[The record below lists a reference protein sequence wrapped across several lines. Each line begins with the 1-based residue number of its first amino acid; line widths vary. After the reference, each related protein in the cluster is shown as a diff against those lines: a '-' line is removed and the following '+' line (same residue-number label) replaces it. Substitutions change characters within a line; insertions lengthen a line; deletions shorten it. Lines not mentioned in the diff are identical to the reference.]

1 MRSEDEVEV
10 LAAWAGGDRG
20 AGDDFVRRHFDM
32 VWRYFRGKVDDGVDD
47 LIQETFLRCQ
57 TWQAR
62 VAAADSPRA
71 YVLAIARSVLIA
83 RMSRRRSFDPARSS
97 IAASMPSP
105 SAVVAEDERSSHLAA
120 HLRALPFDLQEILE
134 LYYWENVRGRE
145 LASALGIPEG
155 SMRTRLR
162 RAREALRRRYADDR
176 ADDASARPQSRN
188 PW

>member
-1 MRSEDEVEV
+1 MK
-10 LAAWAGGDRG
+10 
-20 AGDDFVRRHFDM
+20 RHFDT

-71 YVLAIARSVLIA
+71 YVLAIARSVLVA
-83 RMSRRRSFDPARSS
+83 RMGRHRPFDPARSS
-97 IAASMPSP
+97 MAASLPSP
-105 SAVVAEDERSSHLAA
+105 SAVVAEHERSTHLAA
-120 HLRALPFDLQEILE
+120 HLRALPFELQEILE
-134 LYYWENVRGRE
+134 LYYWEHVRGRE

-162 RAREALRRRYADDR
+162 RAREALRERYAMGSPCPAAATPLHR
-176 ADDASARPQSRN
+176 CRGRTQ
-188 PW
+188 